1 MPGNQHT
8 RTVTRFGPFEAD
20 LQTQELR
27 KQGRRLRLPG
37 QSFQILRMLLERP
50 GELVTREELR
60 TALWPSDTFVDF
72 EHGLHA
78 GVNRL
83 REALG
88 DSADSPRLVETLP
101 RRGYRFIGAITPP
114 ISVPQPLEGG
124 SPAQP
129 VSAAVET
136 NRATA
141 ARPVWFRVGMWVL
154 AAAAVALTVA
164 FIYPRSHPRTAPV
177 TLSPIPFTT
186 YEGTETM
193 PSFSPDGSR
202 IAFAWDGNPPPGSKG
217 FDLYVKVIGSENLLR
232 LTRHPSPDWIASAW
246 SPDGTQIAFH
256 RISGSDAGVYVV
268 PALGGPERKLRSTRE
283 LHRTGALID
292 WSPDGKWIAFQ
303 DRLPPENLL
312 RLYLFSLETFDSR
325 QIPHA
330 TECIGEKS
338 PVFSHDGKQL
348 AYTCW
353 KNIGNTESGLESGIN
368 IVATSGGQPRQIRTP
383 GHTLTGWGPLMGL
396 AWTADDKRLIF
407 PGDFQPEG
415 ADFELY
421 ELTLADGSLRRIP
434 LGQSAVWPTVSP
446 RGDKLA
452 YATYSFHL
460 NIWRKDLL
468 HPESAAAKL
477 ISSTW
482 VQEKPAYSPDGK
494 QIAFLSDR
502 GGFLEIWMSDAD
514 GTQPVQ
520 ISNLKSSGTGD
531 PSWSPDGKT
540 IAFASGPSSVS
551 QGSGVSGIYIVDISE
566 RVPRKLITNIFEAEM
581 PSWSHDGKWI
591 YFMSRG
597 TDGQK
602 IYRCPATGGH
612 AVLLTALPS
621 TEQGLYP
628 LESFDG
634 ETVYFAGS
642 ESNTLLYAVSLRN
655 PGTKVALEEMPTIA
669 RATFWTIVP
678 GGIYFVAA
686 DAPKSIR
693 YFDFHTKHVRQI
705 FELDKRP
712 WHGLSV
718 SPDGHWILYV
728 KVDEENQD
736 IMLVDQF
743 R

>member
-1 MPGNQHT
+1 
-8 RTVTRFGPFEAD
+8 
-20 LQTQELR
+20 
-27 KQGRRLRLPG
+27 
-37 QSFQILRMLLERP
+37 MLLERP

-101 RRGYRFIGAITPP
+101 RRGYRFIGAITPF
-114 ISVPQPLEGG
+114 ISVPQPLEGE
-124 SPAQP
+124 SAAQP
-129 VSAAVET
+129 VPAAVGR
-136 NRATA
+136 NHATG
-141 ARPVWFRVGMWVL
+141 ARGLWLKVGVWVL

-164 FIYPRSHPRTAPV
+164 FIYPRSRPRAAPV
-177 TLSPIPFTT
+177 TLSPVPFTT

-202 IAFAWDGNPPPGSKG
+202 IAFAWDGDPPPGSKG

-292 WSPDGKWIAFQ
+292 WSRDGKWIAFQ
-303 DRLPPENLL
+303 DSLPPDNLV
-312 RLYLFSLETFDSR
+312 RIYLLSLETFDSR

-330 TECIGEKS
+330 AECIGEKS
-338 PVFSHDGKQL
+338 PMFSHDGKQL

-353 KNIGNTESGLESGIN
+353 KNMGNMESGMESGIN
-368 IVATSGGQPRQIRTP
+368 IVATSGGQPRQVRTP
-383 GHTLTGWGPLMGL
+383 GKTLTGWGPLMGL
-396 AWTADDKRLIF
+396 VWTADDKRLIF
-407 PGDFQPEG
+407 PGDFQAG
-415 ADFELY
+415 GGDFELY

-434 LGQSAVWPTVSP
+434 LGQDAIWPTVSP
-446 RGDKLA
+446 KGDKLA

-482 VQEKPAYSPDGK
+482 EQEKPSYSPDGK
-494 QIAFLSDR
+494 HIAFLSNR
-502 GGFLEIWMSDAD
+502 SGFAEIWMSDAD

-520 ISNLKSSGTGD
+520 ISNLNGSETED
-531 PSWSPDGKT
+531 PSWSPDGKM
-540 IAFASGPSSVS
+540 IAFDSGQSSVS
-551 QGSGVSGIYIVDISE
+551 EGSGVRGIYIVDISE
-566 RVPRKLITNIFEAEM
+566 RIPRKLITNIFDAKM

-597 TDGQK
+597 PDGTK
-602 IYRCPATGGH
+602 VYRCPATGGD
-612 AVLLTALPS
+612 AVLLAALPS

-628 LESFDG
+628 VESFDG

-655 PGTKVALEEMPTIA
+655 PGMKVALKEMPTIA
-669 RATFWTIVP
+669 RATFSTIAP

-686 DAPKSIR
+686 DAPTSIR
-693 YFDFHTKHVRQI
+693 YFDFHTKHVHQI
-705 FELDKRP
+705 FESDKRF

-728 KVDEENQD
+728 KVDDENQD